1 VSDFQ
6 RWRVDEAELL
16 RRTAR
21 GDESAF
27 GEIYARHS
35 PAVYRYALRMTS
47 SQDMAEEVVQD
58 VFLHVVKGCRGFDPA
73 IGPLASYLY
82 GLARNRLARLWPDQ
96 AEVPLEDFDLAV
108 DEPDALEG
116 LSREQQVEA
125 VRTAVGGLPLAYRE
139 VVVLCDLE
147 EMSYAA
153 AAEML
158 GVETGT
164 VRSRLHRARKMLL
177 EKLKR
182 SGVKV

>member
-1 VSDFQ
+1 M
-6 RWRVDEAELL
+6 DEAELL

-35 PAVYRYALRMTS
+35 PAVYRYALRMS
-47 SQDMAEEVVQD
+47 GSQDMAEEVVQD
-58 VFLHVVKGCRGFDPA
+58 VFMQVVKGCRGFDPG

-82 GLARNRLARLWPDQ
+82 GLARNRMSRLWPDQ
-96 AEVPLEDFDLAV
+96 AEVPLEDFDLAG
-108 DEPDALEG
+108 DEPDPLEG
-116 LSREQQVEA
+116 MSREQQVESVRAA
-125 VRTAVGGLPLAYRE
+125 VSSLPLAYRE

-182 SGVKV
+182 NGVRV

>member
-1 VSDFQ
+1 
-6 RWRVDEAELL
+6 
-16 RRTAR
+16 
-21 GDESAF
+21 
-27 GEIYARHS
+27 
-35 PAVYRYALRMTS
+35 
-47 SQDMAEEVVQD
+47 MAEEVVQD
-58 VFLHVVKGCRGFDPA
+58 VFMQVVRGCRGFDPA

-96 AEVPLEDFDLAV
+96 SEVPLEDFDLAG

-116 LSREQQVEA
+116 LSREQQVQA
-125 VRTAVGGLPLAYRE
+125 VRAAVGSLPLGYRE

-182 SGVKV
+182 SGVRV

>member
-1 VSDFQ
+1 MSDIQ
-6 RWRVDEAELL
+6 RWRASEAELL
-16 RRTAR
+16 RRTAQ

-35 PAVYRYALRMTS
+35 PAVYRYALRMSS
-47 SQDMAEEVVQD
+47 SQEIAEELVQE
-58 VFLHVVKGCRGFDPA
+58 VFLQVVRGCRGFDPS
-73 IGPLASYLY
+73 IGALSSYLF
-82 GLARNRLARLWPDQ
+82 GLARNRLARMWPDP
-96 AEVPLEDFDLAV
+96 AEAPLEDFDLAG
-108 DEPDALEG
+108 DEADPLEG

-125 VRTAVGGLPLAYRE
+125 VRAAVGNLPLKYRE

-158 GVETGT
+158 GVESGT

-177 EKLKR
+177 EKVVR
-182 SGVKV
+182 SGVRI

>member
-1 VSDFQ
+1 VSEFQ
-6 RWRVDEAELL
+6 NWRVDEAELL

-27 GEIYARHS
+27 GEVYARHS
-35 PAVYRYALRMTS
+35 PAVYRYALRMAG
-47 SQDMAEEVVQD
+47 SQELAEEVVQD
-58 VFLHVVKGCRGFDPA
+58 VFMQVVKGCRGFDPA
-73 IGPLASYLY
+73 IGPLSSYLY
-82 GLARNRLARLWPDQ
+82 GLARNRLARLWPEQ
-96 AEVPLEDFDLAV
+96 AEIPLDDFDLAG
-108 DEPDALEG
+108 DEPDPLEG

-125 VRTAVGGLPLAYRE
+125 VRAAVGSLPLAYRE
-139 VVVLCDLE
+139 VVVLCGLE

-177 EKLKR
+177 KKLER
-182 SGVKV
+182 SGVRV